1 MLFPAIVLC
10 QDQSFGSVEVLSGHI
25 YPGDINFY
33 LLPNLTQGDTLY
45 AYANGTSGNFD
56 PFLALANISLNDS
69 GLKENFSADV
79 ERKIAEDQGLII
91 SISETADK
99 YFLAW
104 DDDIGHGYDAAL
116 QFKIPVNGDYRLFVS
131 SSPGR
136 RTFGSY
142 LLLVGINAPQV
153 LTGEANPTGQNIA
166 LLEKDASK
174 VGYAVEELN
183 GTLTA
188 DKSTTFYILDP
199 VTAGDTFY
207 AYIQATSG
215 DLIPELFLTD
225 YGNKTLQTANYAGL
239 RSNGEMN
246 YKFDEDSS
254 NNRLV
259 ITSGGKN
266 GKITTGNYRLITGI
280 NTPLVMSGRDN
291 ITARS
296 VLQEPTEVKVGFHL
310 DHITGV
316 NQIAA
321 SFDVVG
327 SIWMQWTD
335 PALAFN
341 PDSCNCSLKTYR
353 GIDQF
358 VSAEGNRWP
367 EFTIAN
373 QQGERE
379 TQNQIIAVKPNGEA
393 TYFERF
399 WVSMQEPNFDF
410 RKYPL
415 DIQNFHIQIDSIYP
429 EELYTYT
436 NWDEKN
442 ILGNDLGVSDW
453 IINGYDTSIND
464 SRIVDVNPRFTFQF
478 QGQRQIIYYAL
489 RIFIP
494 IFIIILISWLTFF
507 LNDYIKRSDIAGA
520 NLLLFIAF
528 NFAIAN
534 DLPRLGYATLL
545 DWVMLFTFVFT
556 SLIFAY
562 NLYLRLLETRENHAL
577 AERIDKI
584 MIWLYPVM
592 YLTAFILI
600 PLIIYDL
607 K

>member
-1 MLFPAIVLC
+1 M
-10 QDQSFGSVEVLSGHI
+10 EVLRGHI

-33 LLPNLTQGDTLY
+33 LIPNLTKGDTIY
-45 AYANGTSGNFD
+45 AYAHGTSGNFD
-56 PFLALANISLNDS
+56 PYLALANISLNPS
-69 GLKENFSADV
+69 SLKENFTADV
-79 ERKIAEDQGLII
+79 EKGIAKDHGLII

-104 DDDIGHGYDAAL
+104 GDDTGHGYDASL
-116 QFKIPVNGDYRLFVS
+116 RFKVPVNGDYRLFVS

-136 RTFGSY
+136 KTFGDY
-142 LLLVGINAPQV
+142 LLLVGINTPQV
-153 LTGEANPTGQNIA
+153 LTGRANSTGSDIA
-166 LLEKDASK
+166 FLEKDASK

-183 GTLTA
+183 GTLTT
-188 DKSTTFYILDP
+188 DKSSTFYILNP

-215 DLIPELFLTD
+215 DLTPELFLTD
-225 YGNKTLQTANYAGL
+225 YGNKTLRTANYAGL
-239 RSNGEMN
+239 RSNGTLD

-259 ITSGGKN
+259 ITSGEKN
-266 GKITTGNYRLITGI
+266 GSRTTGDYRLLTGV
-280 NTPLVMSGRDN
+280 NAPEVLSGRAN
-291 ITARS
+291 VTSRA
-296 VLQEPTEVKVGFHL
+296 VLQDPTKVKVGFQL

-316 NQIAA
+316 NQIAG

-327 SIWMQWTD
+327 SIWMQWND
-335 PALAFN
+335 PELAFS

-353 GIDQF
+353 SVDQF
-358 VSAEGNRWP
+358 VSAEGTIWP

-373 QQGERE
+373 QLGERN
-379 TQNQIIAVKPNGEA
+379 TQNQLIIVQPEGVA

-399 WVSMQEPNFDF
+399 WTTIQEPDFDF
-410 RKYPL
+410 RRYPL
-415 DIQNFHIQIDSIYP
+415 DKQEFHIQIESLYP

-436 NWDEKN
+436 TWDEKN

-453 IINGYDTSIND
+453 VINGYDTVINN
-464 SRIVDVNPRFTFQF
+464 SRVGDFNSQFTFQF
-478 QGQRQIIYYAL
+478 QGQRQLIYYAL

-494 IFIIILISWLTFF
+494 IFIIIFISWSTFF
-507 LNDYIKRSDIAGA
+507 LRDYVKRSDIAGA

-528 NFAIAN
+528 NFAIAS

-562 NLYLRLLETRENHAL
+562 NLYLRLLETRENIAL

>member
-1 MLFPAIVLC
+1 M
-10 QDQSFGSVEVLSGHI
+10 EVLRGHI

-33 LLPNLTQGDTLY
+33 LLPNLTKGDTIY
-45 AYANGTSGNFD
+45 AYAHGTSGNFD
-56 PFLALANISLNDS
+56 PYLALANISLNPS
-69 GLKENFSADV
+69 NLKENFTADV
-79 ERKIAEDQGLII
+79 EKGIAKDRGLII

-104 DDDIGHGYDAAL
+104 GDDTGHGYDASL
-116 QFKIPVNGDYRLFVS
+116 QFKVPADGDYRLFVS

-136 RTFGSY
+136 RTFGDY
-142 LLLVGINAPQV
+142 LLLVGIDTSQI
-153 LTGEANPTGQNIA
+153 LTGQANSTGSNIA
-166 LLEKDASK
+166 SDIAFLEKDASK

-188 DKSTTFYILDP
+188 GKSSTFYILNP

-207 AYIQATSG
+207 AYIQSTSG

-225 YGNKTLQTANYAGL
+225 YGNKTLRTANYAGL
-239 RSNGEMN
+239 RSNGTLN

-259 ITSGGKN
+259 ITSGEKN
-266 GKITTGNYRLITGI
+266 GSRTTGDYRLITGI
-280 NTPLVMSGRDN
+280 NEPKVLSGHAN

-296 VLQEPTEVKVGFHL
+296 VLQEPTEVKVGFQL

-316 NQIAA
+316 NQIAG

-327 SIWMQWTD
+327 SIWMQWED
-335 PALAFN
+335 PELAFS

-353 GIDQF
+353 GVDQF
-358 VSAEGNRWP
+358 VSAEGTIWP

-373 QQGERE
+373 QLGERN
-379 TQNQIIAVKPNGEA
+379 TQNQLIIVQPEGVA

-399 WVSMQEPNFDF
+399 WTTIQEPNFDF
-410 RKYPL
+410 RRYPL
-415 DIQNFHIQIDSIYP
+415 DKQEFHIQIDSLYP

-442 ILGNDLGVSDW
+442 ILGNDLGLSDW
-453 IINGYDTSIND
+453 VIDGYDAVINN
-464 SRIVDVNPRFTFQF
+464 SRVGDVNSQFTFQF
-478 QGQRQIIYYAL
+478 QGQRQLIYYAL

-494 IFIIILISWLTFF
+494 IFIIIFISWSTFF
-507 LNDYIKRSDIAGA
+507 LKDYVKRSDIAGA

-528 NFAIAN
+528 NFAIAS

-562 NLYLRLLETRENHAL
+562 NLYLRLLETRENIVL

-607 K
+607 R

>member
-1 MLFPAIVLC
+1 M
-10 QDQSFGSVEVLSGHI
+10 EVLRGHI

-33 LLPNLTQGDTLY
+33 LLPNLTKGDIIY
-45 AYANGTSGNFD
+45 AYAHGTSGNFD
-56 PFLALANISLNDS
+56 PSLALANISLNAS
-69 GLKENFSADV
+69 SLKDNFTADV
-79 ERKIAEDQGLII
+79 EKSIAKDRGLII

-104 DDDIGHGYDAAL
+104 GDDTGHGYDASL
-116 QFKIPVNGDYRLFVS
+116 QFKIPADGDYRLFVS

-136 RTFGSY
+136 RTFGDY
-142 LLLVGINAPQV
+142 LLLVGIDAPQI
-153 LTGEANPTGQNIA
+153 LAGQANSTGGDIA

-183 GTLTA
+183 GTLA
-188 DKSTTFYILDP
+188 AGKSSTFYILNP

-207 AYIQATSG
+207 AYIQATSS

-225 YGNKTLQTANYAGL
+225 YGNKTLRTANYAGL
-239 RSNGEMN
+239 RSNGTLN

-259 ITSGGKN
+259 ITSGEKN
-266 GKITTGNYRLITGI
+266 GSKTTGDYRLLTGI
-280 NTPLVMSGRDN
+280 NEPRTLSGHAN

-296 VLQEPTEVKVGFHL
+296 VLQEPTEVKVGFQL

-316 NQIAA
+316 NQIAG

-335 PALAFN
+335 PELAFS

-353 GIDQF
+353 SVDQF
-358 VSAEGNRWP
+358 VSAEGTIWP

-373 QQGERE
+373 QLGERN
-379 TQNQIIAVKPNGEA
+379 TQNQLIIVQPEGVA
-393 TYFERF
+393 TYFEHF
-399 WVSMQEPNFDF
+399 WTTIQEPNFDF
-410 RKYPL
+410 RRYPL
-415 DIQNFHIQIDSIYP
+415 DNQEFHIQIDSLYP

-436 NWDEKN
+436 NWDGKN
-442 ILGNDLGVSDW
+442 ILGNDLGVNDW
-453 IINGYDTSIND
+453 VIRSYNTLINN
-464 SRIVDVNPRFTFQF
+464 SRVGDVNSQFTFQF
-478 QGQRQIIYYAL
+478 QGQRQLIYYAL

-494 IFIIILISWLTFF
+494 IFIIIFISWSTFF
-507 LNDYIKRSDIAGA
+507 LKDYVKRSDIAGA

-528 NFAIAN
+528 NFAIAS

-562 NLYLRLLETRENHAL
+562 NLYLRLLETRENLAL

-607 K
+607 R